1 MRRLIRTQ
9 QTLLRTNTTMAET
22 KTGEYFEYPQTPKWV
37 REMDLFLAALP
48 TPKGV
53 SATSLKGVTLRVTC
67 QQSQD
72 YSKSWEFKIPKEFQV
87 SPWGSMV
94 TPWDLPP
101 ETKGK
106 FRRFVEKAIASLG
119 EEVLISAADAAGV
132 NQTEYTVEQVEQL
145 VMARIKELGLPAP
158 TEFEV
163 SGSGGQIKIEM
174 FTRTGYRLFYLYRNN
189 RTGGQPDSPWWDED
203 FRFHIKTQLPGV
215 KKAWDEL
222 KQSQPKRYARA
233 WHEAM
238 NPKPKKKAWL
248 KSGKPGPTPKGSRR

>member
-1 MRRLIRTQ
+1 
-9 QTLLRTNTTMAET
+9 MAET
-22 KTGEYFEYPQTPKWV
+22 KTGEYFAYPQTPQWV
-37 REMDLFLAALP
+37 REMDSFIESLP
-48 TPKGV
+48 APKGV
-53 SATSLKGVTLRVTC
+53 SADSLKGVTLRVTC

-87 SPWGSMV
+87 SPWGSMQK
-94 TPWDLPP
+94 PWGLSSVSKS
-101 ETKGK
+101 E

-132 NQTEYTVEQVEQL
+132 NQTEYSVEQVKEL

-174 FTRTGYRLFYLYRNN
+174 FAPSGYKLFYLYRNN

-203 FRFHIKTQLPGV
+203 FRFHVKTQLPYI
-215 KKAWDEL
+215 KKAWDDL
-222 KQSQPKRYARA
+222 RQSQPKRYARE
-233 WHEAM
+233 WHEAT
-238 NPKPKKKAWL
+238 NPKPKVKKAWL
-248 KSGKPGPTPKGSRR
+248 KSGKPAPTPKGSRR